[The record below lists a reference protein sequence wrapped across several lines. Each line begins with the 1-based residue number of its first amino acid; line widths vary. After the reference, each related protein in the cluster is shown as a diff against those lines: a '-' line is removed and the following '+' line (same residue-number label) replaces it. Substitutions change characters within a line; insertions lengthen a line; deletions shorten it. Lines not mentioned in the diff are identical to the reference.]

1 MPGKISSPINA
12 TAATATTT
20 TTTMPLKL
28 QSKNQELPL
37 PTALSPITSTSRTKP
52 PPHLTLN
59 AKSKSAD
66 VAQKCKV
73 KYLQTHTEYP
83 MSTLSPRQFT
93 LKRQKRIGE
102 SRPLTRKVPRSS
114 SMRKSRSLDA
124 DNSYSLASIQS
135 PLWVTLTN
143 ARTIEELSRE
153 QI

>member
-1 MPGKISSPINA
+1 MPGKVTSPSNSIANLPS
-12 TAATATTT
+12 TTT
-20 TTTMPLKL
+20 SQIITTK
-28 QSKNQELPL
+28 ELPL
-37 PTALSPITSTSRTKP
+37 PKSLKTLTSARST
-52 PPHLTLN
+52 PPHLTLSS
-59 AKSKSAD
+59 KSKSAD

-73 KYLQTHTEYP
+73 KYLQTPTESP
-83 MSTLSPRQFT
+83 MSTLSPRQYT
-93 LKRQKRIGE
+93 LRRQKRIGE
-102 SRPLTRKVPRSS
+102 NRPLTRKVSRTS

>member
-1 MPGKISSPINA
+1 MPVKIASPINTKALTTTLTA
-12 TAATATTT
+12 TASTATTT
-20 TTTMPLKL
+20 TK
-28 QSKNQELPL
+28 ELPL
-37 PTALSPITSTSRTKP
+37 PSNINVKTTSRSP
-52 PPHLTLN
+52 PLTLS
-59 AKSKSAD
+59 SKSQSAD
-66 VAQKCKV
+66 NTQRVKV
-73 KYLQTHTEYP
+73 KYLQTHNEYP

-102 SRPLTRKVPRSS
+102 QRPLTRKATPRAS

-124 DNSYSLASIQS
+124 EHSYSLSSIQA